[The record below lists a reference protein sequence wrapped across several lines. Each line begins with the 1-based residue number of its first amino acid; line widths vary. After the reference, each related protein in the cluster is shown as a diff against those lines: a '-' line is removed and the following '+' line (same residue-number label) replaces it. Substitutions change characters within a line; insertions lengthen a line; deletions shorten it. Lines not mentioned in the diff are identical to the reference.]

1 MAILR
6 AGQKRARD
14 AAEAAD
20 GAEAELATCKEWF
33 ERAKEWL
40 ARAENEV
47 KELCIEFKS
56 AEKKAKELRTVS
68 NRLHPEPKFEPE
80 THSEERKTAS
90 AGIQTEPATP
100 PHHIHHTTPP

>member
-1 MAILR
+1 M
-6 AGQKRARD
+6 
-14 AAEAAD
+14 
-20 GAEAELATCKEWF
+20 
-33 ERAKEWL
+33 
-40 ARAENEV
+40 
-47 KELCIEFKS
+47 
-56 AEKKAKELRTVS
+56 S